1 MPADGI
7 SLPPIKGT
15 SARPSG
21 ASRRLGYI
29 NGAAGRNA
37 SGRTWHYSEVPAAV
51 IAAVR
56 RTDVMERGAGTAR
69 GSIRFDAHEL
79 HDLTP
84 FLCFVGD
91 ELSKVGGRA
100 DKRCASEVSQ
110 PRLDFGIGEA
120 RVDLLVELLDDLGW
134 RGLRCADA
142 EPGARLVARH
152 KFAHGRDVR
161 QCVRARRGGYCER
174 AQPTSL
180 DMLN

>member
-1 MPADGI
+1 MNSRLFTLDHLVAAIRGMDVTEHPASEAV
-7 SLPPIKGT
+7 SLRLD
-15 SARPSG
+15 ARKLDH
-21 ASRRLGYI
+21 LGPLF
-29 NGAAGRNA
+29 G
-37 SGRTWHYSEVPAAV
+37 
-51 IAAVR
+51 
-56 RTDVMERGAGTAR
+56 
-69 GSIRFDAHEL
+69 
-79 HDLTP
+79 
-84 FLCFVGD
+84 FVAD

-120 RVDLLVELLDDLGW
+120 CVDLLVELLDDLGW

-142 EPGARLVARH
+142 EPGGRLVARH